1 MAESAVQICNNAL
14 IKLGANTIT
23 SLSDDTKPAR
33 LCNKIYTVLR
43 DDLLRSHPWNFAI
56 GRSSL
61 AQLVDAP
68 AFGFSFQYQLPSDS
82 LRVLRLN
89 DSHTPYRIEGR
100 KLLTDSNTVNLIY
113 IKQVTDEA
121 QFDSN
126 YSNIL
131 ALRIAAQLAYVITNS
146 VRLSES
152 LKQEYRLELNRA
164 KMHDAQED
172 SIYILE
178 TDTFTNSHLVSGR
191 HSIIFESSTS

>member
-68 AFGFSFQYQLPSDS
+68 AFGFSFQY
-82 LRVLRLN
+82 RV
-89 DSHTPYRIEGR
+89 
-100 KLLTDSNTVNLIY
+100 
-113 IKQVTDEA
+113 
-121 QFDSN
+121 
-126 YSNIL
+126 
-131 ALRIAAQLAYVITNS
+131 
-146 VRLSES
+146 
-152 LKQEYRLELNRA
+152 
-164 KMHDAQED
+164 
-172 SIYILE
+172 
-178 TDTFTNSHLVSGR
+178 
-191 HSIIFESSTS
+191 